1 MIFTFC
7 KILIIHRRPLKV
19 VSSWNKK
26 VFGIDK
32 TTAEASNAF
41 NFAVINM
48 LIPFNQFVIEST
60 KIIFY
65 IFVFYVVI
73 AIL

>member
-1 MIFTFC
+1 M
-7 KILIIHRRPLKV
+7 
-19 VSSWNKK
+19 
-26 VFGIDK
+26 FGIDK